1 MRLSA
6 ALLQTTFAQ
15 TQLSVDAD
23 LVLMQEWGSEVS
35 CPCQPTGGS
44 WLFTSIK
51 FNVCFFF
58 CGHGGLDLL
67 YLSSRYEKGKRAVA
81 ELMEERHSGVSY
93 RQLNLAHGEIVSKQ
107 AALGR
112 STFPG

>member
-1 MRLSA
+1 MSMPANRRIMVVHFY
-6 ALLQTTFAQ
+6 QVQ
-15 TQLSVDAD
+15 CV
-23 LVLMQEWGSEVS
+23 
-35 CPCQPTGGS
+35 
-44 WLFTSIK
+44 
-51 FNVCFFF
+51 FFV